1 MYKKK
6 LTFSGKINNFE
17 KLMQQ
22 ETYFSGEAY
31 IFDKL
36 WYCNMKFTFLISHK
50 DKI

>member
-22 ETYFSGEAY
+22 ETY
-31 IFDKL
+31 
-36 WYCNMKFTFLISHK
+36 TFQERHTSLTNCGTVT
-50 DKI
+50 